1 MDADFNAY
9 SESILSAS
17 SEEDDDFSTIED
29 SSDDSD
35 AQGSYIQ
42 QQHVLWGGAKDTA
55 SNDDSDAP
63 KNLVQ
68 KIFNRERTGSFAC
81 KTRYMLA
88 PGRVFDQV
96 PNRLRFCLKDIVPN
110 CFLQG
115 HMFMGLSACGQ
126 FLLSY
131 KVCCNDNIFASHYA
145 FSYGYKYTLYF
156 WIYQPHKPLRSF
168 FKCCLFDDHGVDNLK
183 KVTMTQWKCSD
194 PRILIVH
201 GAAENENED
210 SYITYVKVPRLG
222 CVECKKLRDNEDI
235 SLFRWHMLCLKCNL
249 TIHTKYSSTES
260 DPKFN
265 SHINLIC
272 PERILIVS
280 NGFMHML
287 HIELMPATIAN
298 NNLTP
303 QQQLQL
309 TSCRSTPCNESSA
322 ASISSVERRLLP
334 LTAEEQASC
343 DNHNN
348 IIARIISDF
357 SDVETDSTHSSEVPI
372 RATPNETITT
382 SPGSALTFVSRK
394 TYDEVIFTCSGSASP
409 KAANSSAT
417 SSTTIN
423 NVANS
428 TDATS
433 NTAASTSGLTNTSS
447 GGSTARFSL
456 INHRGRRHHRIV
468 TKSFRN
474 GVTTIDL
481 QTTIP
486 STNSPISATMADRLN
501 AYEFSE
507 DNEKCEK
514 ISILRKRR
522 LADKKYEF
530 SEENSENIVPFTKI
544 RSAKKNPSTLSHYTT
559 SYGSSS
565 TRSLHRSA
573 TTSTA
578 SGSHSFYN
586 SPCASPS
593 SSPHPSH
600 ASPSNY
606 GDARHCTPPPLH
618 RASPIASLQQGFRSP
633 PYSSPVGAGLTR
645 SPSRHVTQ
653 HPHIYAGSISPSQ
666 HTISPAT
673 QQMLSFKPLG
683 TLSPL
688 QVSMAKR
695 HLDLSGAMSP
705 NANVPFLSPRR
716 EENRVMEMPLQ
727 AGSMLEKPLCT
738 KKFKRRFVEEDDAA
752 SVITSEE
759 DDCISPGYH
768 TSLPVEVHGS
778 CYSEMQM
785 VSQATYQQL
794 NCPSVVITQHS
805 FDLETFTYYTI
816 SALCQKN
823 DKTYDVFYDWACEL
837 IRVCPQSQT
846 IICLLMAHFSARDQL
861 PTPPTNCLNC
871 ARKLDCVFHRRQFEC
886 RILFTWNME
895 NGEWEVLDY
904 GELHEC
910 KLSDLINP
918 IKRCGQLPVTLLQTA
933 KKLAHEM
940 SISLGKIEQDYAC
953 NLRVLDSNIKKSK
966 LSVADHD
973 NVIEL
978 CLKRPRGERYDS
990 NAA

>member
-1 MDADFNAY
+1 MEADYNAFA
-9 SESILSAS
+9 ESLSAS
-17 SEEDDDFSTIED
+17 SEEDDDFSTVDD

-35 AQGSYIQ
+35 GSSSCAQ
-42 QQHVLWGGAKDTA
+42 QQQNMRQLFNGTYDSSGA
-55 SNDDSDAP
+55 P
-63 KNLVQ
+63 RNLVQ
-68 KIFNRERTGSFAC
+68 KIYNRERTGNFAGT
-81 KTRYMLA
+81 TRLVHA
-88 PGRVFDQV
+88 PQHAFDQV
-96 PNRLRFCLKDIVPN
+96 PNRLKFCLKDIVPN

-131 KVCCNDNIFASHYA
+131 KVCCNDNMVASHYS

-156 WIYQPHKPLRSF
+156 WIYQPHKPLRSYYT
-168 FKCCLFDDHGVDNLK
+168 CCLFDDHGVDNLK

-210 SYITYVKVPRLG
+210 SYITYVKVPKLG
-222 CVECKKLRDNEDI
+222 CLDCKKMRDYEDSI
-235 SLFRWHMLCLKCNL
+235 SFRWHMLCLKCNL
-249 TIHTKYSSTES
+249 TVHTKYSSTES

-280 NGFMHML
+280 NGFMHMM
-287 HIELMPATIAN
+287 HIELLPSATAIST
-298 NNLTP
+298 LSSH
-303 QQQLQL
+303 QQTQQL
-309 TSCRSTPCNESSA
+309 TSSRSTPCHESSA
-322 ASISSVERRLLP
+322 ASISSIERRMVP
-334 LTAEEQASC
+334 LTADEQASC

-348 IIARIISDF
+348 VIASIIADF
-357 SDVETDSTHSSEVPI
+357 SDIETDSTHSSETPI
-372 RATPNETITT
+372 RASQSDASLT
-382 SPGSALTFVSRK
+382 SPGSAVTFISRK

-409 KAANSSAT
+409 NAAVV
-417 SSTTIN
+417 SSTT
-423 NVANS
+423 
-428 TDATS
+428 T
-433 NTAASTSGLTNTSS
+433 ASTNSKDTESTANTSS
-447 GGSTARFSL
+447 AGVNNSPNGGGTARFSL

-486 STNSPISATMADRLN
+486 SSSSPASATMADRLN

-514 ISILRKRR
+514 ISTLRKRR

-530 SEENSENIVPFTKI
+530 SEDNSENIVPFTKI
-544 RSAKKNPSTLSHYTT
+544 RSAKKSLAMSHYST

-565 TRSLHRSA
+565 TWSLHRSA
-573 TTSTA
+573 TTSAA
-578 SGSHSFYN
+578 SGTHLFYN

-593 SSPHPSH
+593 SSPRPSH
-600 ASPSNY
+600 ASPSNC
-606 GDARHCTPPPLH
+606 GDARHCTPPPMH
-618 RASPIASLQQGFRSP
+618 RASPITSLQQGFRSP
-633 PYSSPVGAGLTR
+633 PCSSPVAGGLIR
-645 SPSRHVTQ
+645 SPSRHVT
-653 HPHIYAGSISPSQ
+653 PAHIYGSISPPQ
-666 HTISPAT
+666 TISTAT

-695 HLDLSGAMSP
+695 HLDISGAMSP
-705 NANVPFLSPRR
+705 NANAPFLSPRR
-716 EENRVMEMPLQ
+716 EENRVVEMPLQ
-727 AGSMLEKPLCT
+727 GGTMLEKPLCT

-805 FDLETFTYYTI
+805 FDLETFTYHTI

-823 DKTYDVFYDWACEL
+823 EKTYDVFYDWACEL
-837 IRVCPQSQT
+837 IRVCPVSQT
-846 IICLLMAHFSARDQL
+846 IICLLMAQFSARDQL
-861 PTPPTNCLNC
+861 PTSPTNCLNC
-871 ARKLDCVFHRRQFEC
+871 SRKLDCAFHRRQFEC

-910 KLSDLINP
+910 KLSDVISP
-918 IKRCGQLPVTLLQTA
+918 IKRCGRLPVTLSETA
-933 KKLAHEM
+933 KKLASEM
-940 SISLGKIEQDYAC
+940 SASLSKIEQNYTC

-966 LSVADHD
+966 LSVADYD

-978 CLKRPRGERYDS
+978 GLKRPRNSGDG
-990 NAA
+990 NDA

>member
-1 MDADFNAY
+1 MEADFHAFA
-9 SESILSAS
+9 ESLYAS
-17 SEEDDDFSTIED
+17 SEEEDDFSTVED
-29 SSDDSD
+29 SSDESD
-35 AQGSYIQ
+35 GASSGGQ
-42 QQHVLWGGAKDTA
+42 QQICSTKLMLDAN
-55 SNDDSDAP
+55 SNP
-63 KNLVQ
+63 KNLVHR
-68 KIFNRERTGSFAC
+68 ICNRERTNNISGKTGSPRAMQC
-81 KTRYMLA
+81 A
-88 PGRVFDQV
+88 FDQV
-96 PNRLRFCLKDIVPN
+96 PNRLRFCLKDIVPK

-131 KVCCNDNIFASHYA
+131 KVCCNDNIMANHYS
-145 FSYGYKYTLYF
+145 FGYGYKYTLYF
-156 WIYQPHKPLRSF
+156 WVYQPHKPLRSF

-210 SYITYVKVPRLG
+210 SYITYVKVPKLG
-222 CVECKKLRDNEDI
+222 CLDCRKLRDNED
-235 SLFRWHMLCLKCNL
+235 STYFRWHMLCLKCNL

-260 DPKFN
+260 DPKFQ

-280 NGFMHML
+280 NGFMHMM
-287 HIELMPATIAN
+287 HIELMPAAVATS
-298 NNLTP
+298 TQSQTT
-303 QQQLQL
+303 QQQHQL
-309 TSCRSTPCNESSA
+309 PNILSSRSTPCHESSGL
-322 ASISSVERRLLP
+322 STFGMERRILP
-334 LTAEEQASC
+334 LTADEQASC

-348 IIARIISDF
+348 VIARIIADF
-357 SDVETDSTHSSEVPI
+357 SDIETDSTHSSETPT
-372 RATPNETITT
+372 RASQSEASIT
-382 SPGSALTFVSRK
+382 SPGSAVTFISRK

-409 KAANSSAT
+409 
-417 SSTTIN
+417 
-423 NVANS
+423 
-428 TDATS
+428 
-433 NTAASTSGLTNTSS
+433 NTGAASTSSAANNVPRTAETAANTAMTGINSS
-447 GGSTARFSL
+447 PGGGGGGTARFSL

-481 QTTIP
+481 QTTMP
-486 STNSPISATMADRLN
+486 TTTSAAVSATMADRLN
-501 AYEFSE
+501 AYEFTE

-514 ISILRKRR
+514 ISTLRKRR

-530 SEENSENIVPFTKI
+530 SEDNSENIVPFTKI
-544 RSAKKNPSTLSHYTT
+544 RSASKNLTMSHYTA
-559 SYGSSS
+559 SYGSSGS
-565 TRSLHRSA
+565 RSLHRSA
-573 TTSTA
+573 TTTAA
-578 SGSHSFYN
+578 SGTHHFYN
-586 SPCASPS
+586 SPGVSPS
-593 SSPHPSH
+593 SSPRPSH

-606 GDARHCTPPPLH
+606 GDARHCTPPPIH
-618 RASPIASLQQGFRSP
+618 RVSPITSLQQGFRSP
-633 PYSSPVGAGLTR
+633 PCSSPVAGGGLIR
-645 SPSRHVTQ
+645 SPSRHVTSA
-653 HPHIYAGSISPSQ
+653 HIYGSISPPQ
-666 HTISPAT
+666 TISTAT

-688 QVSMAKR
+688 QVSLAKR

-705 NANVPFLSPRR
+705 NANAPYLSPRR
-716 EENRVMEMPLQ
+716 EENRVVELPLHPG
-727 AGSMLEKPLCT
+727 AVTEKPLCT

-785 VSQATYQQL
+785 VSQATYQKL

-823 DKTYDVFYDWACEL
+823 EKTYDVFYDWACEL
-837 IRVCPQSQT
+837 IRVCPLSQT
-846 IICLLMAHFSARDQL
+846 IICLLMAQFTARDQL
-861 PTPPTNCLNC
+861 PTSPTNCLNC
-871 ARKLDCVFHRRQFEC
+871 SLKLDCIYHRRQFEC

-910 KLSDLINP
+910 KQSDLISP
-918 IKRCGQLPVTLLQTA
+918 IKRCGRMPVTLAQTA
-933 KKLAHEM
+933 KSLAKEM
-940 SISLGKIEQDYAC
+940 SLSLSKIEQNYTS

-966 LSVADHD
+966 LSLADHD
-973 NVIEL
+973 NAIEL
-978 CLKRPRGERYDS
+978 CLKRPRGS
-990 NAA
+990 NDNDDV

>member
-1 MDADFNAY
+1 MEADFGTFA
-9 SESILSAS
+9 ESLSAS
-17 SEEDDDFSTIED
+17 SEEDDDFSTAED

-35 AQGSYIQ
+35 GASSYAQ
-42 QQHVLWGGAKDTA
+42 QQRQQLYGFREMTSVNN
-55 SNDDSDAP
+55 SP

-68 KIFNRERTGSFAC
+68 KIYNRERTGNFTC
-81 KTRYMLA
+81 RKRLVQA
-88 PGRVFDQV
+88 PERAFDQV

-131 KVCCNDNIFASHYA
+131 KVCCNDNMIANHYS
-145 FSYGYKYTLYF
+145 FSNGYKYSLYF
-156 WIYQPHKPLRSF
+156 WVYQPHKPLRSF

-183 KVTMTQWKCSD
+183 KVTMTQWKCAD

-201 GAAENENED
+201 GAAENENEE

-222 CVECKKLRDNEDI
+222 CLECKKLRDYED
-235 SLFRWHMLCLKCNL
+235 STFFRWHMLCLKCNL

-260 DPKFN
+260 DPKF
-265 SHINLIC
+265 SSQINLIC

-280 NGFMHML
+280 NGFVHMM
-287 HIELMPATIAN
+287 HIELIPPASAINAIQ
-298 NNLTP
+298 P
-303 QQQLQL
+303 QQQHQQL
-309 TSCRSTPCNESSA
+309 TSSRSTPCHESSA
-322 ASISSVERRLLP
+322 ASTSSMERRLMP
-334 LTAEEQASC
+334 LTADEQASC

-348 IIARIISDF
+348 VIARIIADF
-357 SDVETDSTHSSEVPI
+357 SDVETDSTHSSETPI
-372 RATPNETITT
+372 RPSQSDASVT
-382 SPGSALTFVSRK
+382 SPSSAVAFISRK

-409 KAANSSAT
+409 NAT
-417 SSTTIN
+417 VASSSTTTSSNAKAADTTANTTSTGIN
-423 NVANS
+423 NS
-428 TDATS
+428 P
-433 NTAASTSGLTNTSS
+433 S

-474 GVTTIDL
+474 GVTSIDL

-486 STNSPISATMADRLN
+486 TSSSPATSATMADRLN

-514 ISILRKRR
+514 ISTLRKRR

-530 SEENSENIVPFTKI
+530 SEDNTENIVPFTKI
-544 RSAKKNPSTLSHYTT
+544 RSANKNLAMSHYTT

-573 TTSTA
+573 TTTAA
-578 SGSHSFYN
+578 SGSHHFYN

-593 SSPHPSH
+593 SSPRPSH
-600 ASPSNY
+600 ASPSNCS
-606 GDARHCTPPPLH
+606 DARHCTPPPIH
-618 RASPIASLQQGFRSP
+618 RASPITSLQQGFRSP
-633 PYSSPVGAGLTR
+633 PCSSPVAGGLIR
-645 SPSRHVTQ
+645 SPSRHVT
-653 HPHIYAGSISPSQ
+653 PAHIYGSISPPQ
-666 HTISPAT
+666 TISTAT

-695 HLDLSGAMSP
+695 HLDLSGTMSP
-705 NANVPFLSPRR
+705 NAPFLSPRR
-716 EENRVMEMPLQ
+716 EENRVVEMPLQ
-727 AGSMLEKPLCT
+727 AGTILEKPLCT

-794 NCPSVVITQHS
+794 NCASVVITQHS
-805 FDLETFTYYTI
+805 FDLETFTYYAI

-823 DKTYDVFYDWACEL
+823 EKTYDVFYDWACEL
-837 IRVCPQSQT
+837 IRVCPVSQT
-846 IICLLMAHFSARDQL
+846 IICLLMAQFSARDQL
-861 PTPPTNCLNC
+861 PTSPTNCLNC
-871 ARKLDCVFHRRQFEC
+871 SRKLDCAFHRRQFEC

-904 GELHEC
+904 GEMYEC
-910 KLSDLINP
+910 KLSDVISP
-918 IKRCGQLPVTLLQTA
+918 IKRCGRMPVTLSQPA

-940 SISLGKIEQDYAC
+940 SISLSKIEQNYTY
-953 NLRVLDSNIKKSK
+953 NLRVLDSNIRKSK
-966 LSVADHD
+966 FSVADHD

-978 CLKRPRGERYDS
+978 CLKRPRDS
-990 NAA
+990 DA